1 MAGTVVAVFLDYDQA
16 QKAGQALL
24 DAGVPFADIS
34 LVHKGAGGE
43 HGVPADAGAA
53 TLDDPHESASH
64 AFREVQTHDVEQAY
78 SHNREVGPRTAV
90 GLVTGASLGAILV
103 SAAIFVPGLGA
114 LMAAGPLT
122 AMLTGSVAGGAV
134 GGLVGAL
141 THDGMPEE
149 AAKRYHDHVS
159 AGDTLV
165 TVLAG
170 DSSERKIEEI
180 LHTQGGQEI
189 GYFSRL
195 IDTVQTI
202 ES

>member
-1 MAGTVVAVFLDYDQA
+1 MAGTVVAVFNDYEQA

-24 DAGVPFADIS
+24 DGGVPFADIS
-34 LVHKGAGGE
+34 LVRKGAGGE
-43 HGVPADAGAA
+43 HGAPHDALTA
-53 TLDDPHESASH
+53 TDDDPENSTSH
-64 AFREVQTHDVEQAY
+64 AKREVETHDVEQPFAH
-78 SHNREVGPRTAV
+78 SREVGPRTAV

-103 SAAIFVPGLGA
+103 SASVFVPGIGA

-122 AMLTGSVAGGAV
+122 AMLTGAVGDGAV

-149 AAKRYHDHVS
+149 AANRYHDHVS

-170 DSSERKIEEI
+170 ESSERKIEQI
-180 LHTQGGQEI
+180 LEAEGGQEI
-189 GYFSRL
+189 GYFSRF
-195 IDTVQTI
+195 IDTLQTV

>member
-1 MAGTVVAVFLDYDQA
+1 MAGTVVAVFQDYEQA
-16 QKAGQALL
+16 KKAGQALL
-24 DAGVPFADIS
+24 DRGVPFGDIS
-34 LVHKGAGGE
+34 LVRKGAGGE
-43 HGVPADAGAA
+43 HGAPGDVLTATNADHAA
-53 TLDDPHESASH
+53 STSH
-64 AFREVQTHDVEQAY
+64 GFREVETHDVEQAY
-78 SHNREVGPRTAV
+78 SHTREVGPRAAV

-103 SAAIFVPGLGA
+103 SASIFVPGLGA

-165 TVLAG
+165 AVLAG

-180 LHTQGGQEI
+180 LDSQGGREV
-189 GYFSRL
+189 GYFSRFL
-195 IDTVQTI
+195 DTLQTI